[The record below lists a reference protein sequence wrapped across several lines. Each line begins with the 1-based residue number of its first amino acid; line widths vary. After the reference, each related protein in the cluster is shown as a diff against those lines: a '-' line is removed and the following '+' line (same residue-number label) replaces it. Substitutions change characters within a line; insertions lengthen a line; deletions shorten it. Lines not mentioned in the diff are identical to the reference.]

1 MTSMNLMSSER
12 SYEINIR
19 AKIPNSAI
27 TDEA

>member
-12 SYEINIR
+12 IYEMNIC